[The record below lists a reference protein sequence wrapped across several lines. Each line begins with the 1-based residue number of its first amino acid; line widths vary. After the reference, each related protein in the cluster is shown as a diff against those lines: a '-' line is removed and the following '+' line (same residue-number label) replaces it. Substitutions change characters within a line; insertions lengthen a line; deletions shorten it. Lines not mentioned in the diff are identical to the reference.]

1 MTKKRV
7 ISLSLSILLFLS
19 MILSPFGNLIL
30 PSVIKA
36 NAATAT
42 YNGKANLT
50 HIYLSSNYTNEKNYY
65 VSFDGNNDL
74 MSGEVHFWY
83 DSNNPSNPIGG
94 KTVRG
99 KKTQAQYSELK
110 SNNGKYE
117 TAYIACNSIGDAIPQ
132 SGWTGIPYTL
142 TITTT
147 ETTTPTQKIITKNYT
162 VNLNVKQI
170 SMYSSYQNI
179 IMNWKETEK
188 KPLFGYFK
196 MNKTYYTDSIAGDFV
211 KNLKDAYKK
220 ECCYSIQA
228 KINNNYQQIALY
240 HNVNGVSS
248 YTITYNY
255 NNSFSIENNN
265 NNKKIKI
272 DFAKLGTNS
281 LNIGVIE
288 LDGYDGNLIGRGW
301 TYRPKT
307 NNDMFFTTK
316 SVTPGKTVDISND
329 NICYNSPVIININAI
344 KKDKNGKP
352 IAYRDENSGTNV
364 NGIFDLYYS
373 QCLST
378 ENMKN
383 RIKRSQTTART
394 CSITVDNSELN
405 ENGKIHKIATAK
417 IGFSNGYLK
426 FEPATYATNIHKNFP
441 YVYDSFFRGPI
452 GSYVL
457 VEKCSPQGYAI
468 NFNEDNDTNN
478 YITWDFYNYSN
489 RTINATYDDTTNK
502 NKATKDKV
510 SCTYHRLSS
519 NISGSES
526 IKNTPL
532 TEIEF
537 KKATNNDSN
546 NTDIANLPYYS
557 YTKAKYDIL
566 YDNNKVC
573 TATVNEDGDFKLSN
587 KTDYATNTLKVT
599 LSGNKI
605 ININTDLIKDKIWIL
620 KETQPARG
628 YAKNNI
634 TYFKYNGTK
643 WVELT
648 KTGSTYSEGN
658 SNNTIIINNNVI
670 TDYETP
676 IKVKIDM
683 KKLVDESDSVSDRKN
698 ASGAMF
704 NLYYC
709 SLDSVESTSEYFKEN
724 LEITTAQTYN
734 SNNVISDNINIIG
747 SYKQRRVNIKSD
759 NIYFIGQFKINEYG
773 NAMINVLNTPYIKGR
788 SYSFINEGGSI
799 ISNLPLGYYCLIEV
813 RTPTTKAGDNNT
825 TISYKFSDVSRMYTW
840 IKSDKDGKIYKRPN
854 NDYLES
860 SEIPNYSSNTNLLT
874 NQTFKVTFKPND
886 NSNKS
891 KPVEKSFTLLKTS
904 NIPVSVKDA
913 EYSVYYSKNQITGSN
928 TTIRNTLINSSNL
941 YAGKFTINDDGKGIV
956 TENNIV
962 HETNITKFKVTN
974 VNNSTIYK
982 ECASKGYFY
991 IIETKRAKGYTIHNK
1006 ITEINI
1012 SEVNGST
1019 EISYVEPHKFD
1030 PLKLSVTKTVNYEP
1044 VGMSKEDLAAISPL
1058 ENTEFTLDFYPE
1070 ANELSDIT
1078 NIEPDISIKYKTKYN
1093 EAHKRYEIDF
1103 RDKNY
1108 ISNINELT
1116 NLSTYIVNG
1125 NQVSFP
1131 IGIYRITETGASSD
1145 KFNLENTT
1153 WKDDIGNSINTRNIG
1168 LLFKVVDEGSLT
1180 EINTSL
1186 NTYMYDYNHNIWHTN
1201 NISTSINFEKPNN
1214 TNNGGFK
1221 LKKNKLYIS
1230 NDANDANNIYNFN
1243 IEPFSNIE
1251 FKIYPIKESAPIDYI
1266 NHLIRNNNY
1275 FNDKNEILQYDDMLN
1290 QYFNCYYK
1298 DSNNNIIDKYI
1309 AKIKTKSNGEAS
1321 INNLPVGKYLVV
1333 EQYNENVNKG
1343 YILSKPFCIKIEKD
1357 VVNDYYYNEE
1367 PINNTKQ
1374 DIKSIEFDELSQSQ
1388 NSHLTF
1394 KNQEKANIKDEL
1406 FISGLKLNTSF
1417 IIKSVVM
1424 RINNNGTIEPVVKD
1438 DLGSLYTKNTKITT
1452 NTEESYVNTIIDLG
1466 KIDVDKLF
1474 TTNNTKFVVYD
1485 FIFKYTDSEFN
1496 TLLTKETIN
1505 KLISKV
1511 NNNPVTNAI
1520 TNIDNTRYFGHY
1532 DNTDSNQIGK
1542 LVSVSTQ
1549 ASDKNSKTKM
1559 IYLKDTN
1566 INIIDKLNYTNF
1578 EPNTKYTSIVK
1589 IKDFDTDADLY
1600 TVNKSFTTNNS
1611 GTGTY
1616 SFDDI
1621 NFNSTIIPENTNKIY
1636 VTHDIYL
1643 NNKEFISHEDLT
1655 DEEKEAQ
1662 SCVFPRISTRLV
1674 TNKLLYLNKSTVN
1687 TYNGILC
1694 STPNKNTT
1702 ITDTVYYINL
1712 LPGEYR
1718 VTLTLVD
1725 ENEHTIKNKNNNK
1738 LQIAKQFTLTSSNQT
1753 DLIEGQF
1760 VMELTNVDTRQFV
1773 GKKIIA
1779 YEQVDYLSD
1788 MGYRAIAKEMDVNN
1802 KDQSQYFIDTRIV
1815 INKTDFNG
1823 KLLDNAIFNLYKK
1836 DKNNNYV
1843 IKEQN
1848 IKINSN
1854 NISSTIFTFAEPGE
1868 YKLVEI
1874 KSPSKY
1880 ALNTDLYFNV
1890 KFDAKT
1896 LKYKVYKVENGNEIE
1911 ITDTTTIDDE
1921 VLPLIT
1927 FKDAPLT
1934 RLPSAGGEGTTVYI
1948 VFGMLLMSC
1957 SVLYIYKKKCKV

>member
-7 ISLSLSILLFLS
+7 IPLSLSILLFLS
-19 MILSPFGNLIL
+19 IILNILSNMLVVNAYTTG
-30 PSVIKA
+30 
-36 NAATAT
+36 NAAYTAGLDTGSGVVT
-42 YNGKANLT
+42 YNNL
-50 HIYLSSNYTNEKNYY
+50 N
-65 VSFDGNNDL
+65 
-74 MSGEVHFWY
+74 
-83 DSNNPSNPIGG
+83 
-94 KTVRG
+94 
-99 KKTQAQYSELK
+99 AELTAC
-110 SNNGKYE
+110 SNNGVDITSATINVYGTNNSYGKSFTIKADNDTIEKPGLTNAYVHCNRYGAALPQPDTGNFSYSKKTINKGTYTEYRYKGIFKPTGYYSYSNGYQSLYFEWYE
-117 TAYIACNSIGDAIPQ
+117 KVN
-132 SGWTGIPYTL
+132 
-142 TITTT
+142 
-147 ETTTPTQKIITKNYT
+147 NY
-162 VNLNVKQI
+162 
-170 SMYSSYQNI
+170 
-179 IMNWKETEK
+179 
-188 KPLFGYFK
+188 GYFK

-211 KNLKDAYKK
+211 NNLKYAYKK

-272 DFAKLGTNS
+272 DFNKLGTNS

-288 LDGYDGNLIGRGW
+288 LDRYEGNLIGRGW
-301 TYRPKT
+301 TYRPIT
-307 NNDMFFTTK
+307 NNNIFFTTT
-316 SVTPGKTVDISND
+316 SITPGKTADISNYS
-329 NICYNSPVIININAI
+329 ICYNSPVIININAI
-344 KKDKNGKP
+344 KKDENGKP

-378 ENMKN
+378 NEMKN
-383 RIKRSQTTART
+383 RITRSQTDART
-394 CSITVDNSELN
+394 CNITVNN
-405 ENGKIHKIATAK
+405 NGLDKSKQIHKIATAK
-417 IGFSNGYLK
+417 IGFNTGYLK
-426 FEPATYATNIHKNFP
+426 FEPTTYATNIHNEKNFP

-452 GSYVL
+452 GGYVL
-457 VEKCSPQGYAI
+457 VERCSPKDYAMNYNSNHNTDI
-468 NFNEDNDTNN
+468 DN
-478 YITWDFYNYSN
+478 YRTWDFYNDSN
-489 RTINATYDDTTNK
+489 RTINATYDNTTNK
-502 NKATKDKV
+502 NKATTDKV
-510 SCTYHRLSS
+510 PCTYHRLSS
-519 NISGSES
+519 NIDKDGTKI
-526 IKNTPL
+526 IKNTHF
-532 TEIEF
+532 TEITF

-546 NTDIANLPYYS
+546 NIDIANLPYYS
-557 YTKAKYDIL
+557 YTRAKYDIL
-566 YDNNKVC
+566 YNNNKVC
-573 TATVNEDGDFKLSN
+573 TATVNEVGDFKLSN

-599 LSGNKI
+599 LSDKKI
-605 ININTDLIKDKIWIL
+605 ININKDLNGIWSL
-620 KETQPARG
+620 QETQPARG

-634 TYFKYNGTK
+634 TYFKYDGTK

-648 KTGSTYSEGN
+648 KTGSTYSVGN
-658 SNNTIIINNNVI
+658 SNNTIIINNTVI

-683 KKLVDESDSVSDRKN
+683 KKLVDESDSANDRKN
-698 ASGAMF
+698 ASGARF

-724 LEITTAQTYN
+724 LEITPAQTYN
-734 SNNVISDNINIIG
+734 SNGDISNDINIIG
-747 SYKQRRVNIKSD
+747 SYKQRGVNIKSD

-773 NAMINVLNTPYIKGR
+773 TAMINGELNTPYIKGR

-860 SEIPNYSSNTNLLT
+860 SEIINSLSNTNLLT

-886 NSNKS
+886 NSNTS
-891 KPVEKSFTLLKTS
+891 NPVEKSFTLLKTS
-904 NIPVSVKDA
+904 KIPVSVENA

-928 TTIRNTLINSSNL
+928 TKIRNTLINSSNL
-941 YAGKFTINDDGKGIV
+941 YVGKFKINNNGEGIV
-956 TENNIV
+956 TENKIV
-962 HETNITKFKVTN
+962 HETNIKKFKITN
-974 VNNSTIYK
+974 VNNSTTYN
-982 ECASKGYFY
+982 ECATKGYFY
-991 IIETKRAKGYTIHNK
+991 IIETKRAKSYAISNVITTINVEDIGKSYK
-1006 ITEINI
+1006 ISATEPP
-1012 SEVNGST
+1012 
-1019 EISYVEPHKFD
+1019 YYD
-1030 PLKLSVTKTVNYEP
+1030 PLKLSITKTINNKP
-1044 VGMSKEDLAAISPL
+1044 TTMTDDDLRALLPL
-1058 ENTEFTLDFYPE
+1058 ENTEFTLDFYPG
-1070 ANELSDIT
+1070 ANELSDIK

-1093 EAHKRYEIDF
+1093 ESTKKYEIDF
-1103 RDKNY
+1103 ADKNY
-1108 ISNINELT
+1108 ISNIDELT

-1125 NQVSFP
+1125 TQVSFP

-1145 KFNLENTT
+1145 KFNLENNT
-1153 WKDDIGNSINTRNIG
+1153 WKDVDTGNSINTRDIG
-1168 LLFKVVDEGSLT
+1168 LLFKVVDDGSLT
-1180 EINTSL
+1180 EINASL
-1186 NTYMYDYNHNIWHTN
+1186 KTYMYDYNHNIWHTN
-1201 NISTSINFEKPNN
+1201 NISTNINFEKPNN

-1221 LKKNKLYIS
+1221 LKKNKIVI
-1230 NDANDANNIYNFN
+1230 DEENF
-1243 IEPFSNIE
+1243 IFKELPFSNIK
-1251 FKIYPIKESAPIDYI
+1251 FKIYPIADNTNITHVNYLIENNDFFDNQNKII
-1266 NHLIRNNNY
+1266 NY
-1275 FNDKNEILQYDDMLN
+1275 NDDLQNAFIY
-1290 QYFNCYYK
+1290 YYK
-1298 DSNNNIIDKYI
+1298 DSNNNIIDKPI
-1309 AKIKTKSNGEAS
+1309 AEITTNSNGEAS

-1333 EQYNENVNKG
+1333 EQYDKNVNKG
-1343 YILSKPFCIKIEKD
+1343 YILSKPFCIKIKKD
-1357 VVNDYYYNEE
+1357 VVNDYYYYN
-1367 PINNTKQ
+1367 PRINTEQN
-1374 DIKSIEFDELSQSQ
+1374 IKSIEYDELSQSQ

-1406 FISGLKLNTSF
+1406 FLSGLKLNTKF

-1438 DLGSLYTKNTKITT
+1438 DIGSLYTKNTKITT
-1452 NTEESYVNTIIDLG
+1452 NKEESYVNTIIDLG

-1474 TTNNTKFVVYD
+1474 TTNTKFVVYD
-1485 FIFKYTDSEFN
+1485 FIFKYTNSEFD

-1505 KLISKV
+1505 KLISNV

-1578 EPNTKYTSIVK
+1578 EPNTKYTSIIK

-1600 TVNKSFTTNNS
+1600 TDNVNFTTNNS

-1616 SFDDI
+1616 SFDI
-1621 NFNSTIIPENTNKIY
+1621 NFNSTNIPENTNKIY

-1655 DEEKEAQ
+1655 DKEKEAQ

-1674 TNKLLYLNKSTVN
+1674 TNKLLYLNESTVN

-1725 ENEHTIKNKNNNK
+1725 ENGHTIKNKNNNK

-1836 DKNNNYV
+1836 DENNNYV
-1843 IKEQN
+1843 IKKQN

-1911 ITDTTTIDDE
+1911 IIDTTTIDDE

-1957 SVLYIYKKKCKV
+1957 SVLYIYKKKRKV

>member
-7 ISLSLSILLFLS
+7 IPLSLSILLFLS
-19 MILSPFGNLIL
+19 IILNILSNMLVVNAYTTGNAAYTAGLDSGSGVVTYNNLSAKLTACGNDGVNITSATIDVYGTNNSYGKL
-30 PSVIKA
+30 FTIKA
-36 NAATAT
+36 DNGTIEKPGLTNA
-42 YNGKANLT
+42 
-50 HIYLSSNYTNEKNYY
+50 Y
-65 VSFDGNNDL
+65 VHCNRYGAALPQPDTGNF
-74 MSGEVHFWY
+74 SY
-83 DSNNPSNPIGG
+83 S
-94 KTVRG
+94 
-99 KKTQAQYSELK
+99 KKTINKGTYTEYRYKGIFKPTGYYSY
-110 SNNGKYE
+110 SNGYQSLYFEWYE
-117 TAYIACNSIGDAIPQ
+117 NVN
-132 SGWTGIPYTL
+132 
-142 TITTT
+142 
-147 ETTTPTQKIITKNYT
+147 NY
-162 VNLNVKQI
+162 
-170 SMYSSYQNI
+170 
-179 IMNWKETEK
+179 
-188 KPLFGYFK
+188 GYFK
-196 MNKTYYTDSIAGDFV
+196 MNKTYYTNSIAGDFV
-211 KNLKDAYKK
+211 NNLKYAYKK

-228 KINNNYQQIALY
+228 KINNNNYQQIALY
-240 HNVNGVSS
+240 HNNNYEIKNS
-248 YTITYNY
+248 Y
-255 NNSFSIENNN
+255 NNSFSIENN
-265 NNKKIKI
+265 KIKI
-272 DFAKLGTNS
+272 NFDKLGTNS
-281 LNIGVIE
+281 VNIGVIE
-288 LDGYDGNLIGRGW
+288 LERYDGNLIGRGW
-301 TYRPKT
+301 TCRT
-307 NNDMFFTTK
+307 NNDIFFTTT
-316 SVTPGKTVDISND
+316 SVTPGKTVDISNYS
-329 NICYNSPVIININAI
+329 ICYNSPVIININAI
-344 KKDKNGKP
+344 KKDENDKP

-378 ENMKN
+378 DEMKN
-383 RIKRSQTTART
+383 RITRSQTDART
-394 CSITVDNSELN
+394 CSITVNN
-405 ENGKIHKIATAK
+405 NGLDKSKQIHKIATAK
-417 IGFSNGYLK
+417 IGFTTGYLK
-426 FEPATYATNIHKNFP
+426 FEPTTYATNIHNEKNFP
-441 YVYDSFFRGPI
+441 YVYESFFRGPI
-452 GSYVL
+452 GGYVL
-457 VEKCSPQGYAI
+457 VERCSPKDYAI
-468 NFNEDNDTNN
+468 NYNSNHNTDTDN
-478 YITWDFYNYSN
+478 YRTWNFYNDPN
-489 RTINATYDDTTNK
+489 RTINATYDNTTHK
-502 NKATKDKV
+502 NNATIAEV
-510 SCTYHRLSS
+510 PCTYHRLSS
-519 NISGSES
+519 NIDKNGTKI
-526 IKNTPL
+526 IKNTHF
-532 TEIEF
+532 TEIAF

-546 NTDIANLPYYS
+546 NIDIANLPYYS
-557 YTKAKYDIL
+557 YTRAKYDIL
-566 YDNNKVC
+566 YNTNKVC
-573 TATVNEDGDFKLSN
+573 TATVNKDGTFKLSN
-587 KTDYATNTLKVT
+587 KTNYATNTLKVK
-599 LSGNKI
+599 LSDNKI
-605 ININTDLIKDKIWIL
+605 SNINKNLNGIWSL

-634 TYFKYNGTK
+634 TYFKYNGTN

-648 KTGSTYSEGN
+648 KTENTYSVGN
-658 SNNTIIINNNVI
+658 PYNTISIKDNEI

-683 KKLVDESDSVSDRKN
+683 KKLVDESDSVEDRKS
-698 ASGAMF
+698 ASGARF

-724 LEITTAQTYN
+724 LEITPAQIYN
-734 SNNVISDNINIIG
+734 GDNINIIG
-747 SYKQRRVNIKSD
+747 SYKQRSVNNKSD
-759 NIYFIGQFKINEYG
+759 DIYLIGQFEINEDG
-773 NAMINVLNTPYIKGR
+773 NAIIKELNTPYIKGR
-788 SYSFINEGGSI
+788 HYHFNTESNTEGGSV

-813 RTPTTKAGDNNT
+813 RTPTTKAGNNNT

-840 IKSDKDGKIYKRPN
+840 IKSDKDGKIYKRPD

-860 SEIPNYSSNTNLLT
+860 SEIPKSSSNKNLLT

-886 NSNKS
+886 NSNTS
-891 KPVEKSFTLLKTS
+891 NPVEKSFTLLKTS

-913 EYSVYYSKNQITGSN
+913 EYSVYYNKTQISGVT
-928 TTIRNTLINSSNL
+928 RDTLINNYSNL
-941 YAGKFTINDDGKGIV
+941 YVGKFTINNNGEGIV
-956 TENNIV
+956 KENKIV
-962 HETNITKFKVTN
+962 HETDIKKFKITN
-974 VNNSTIYK
+974 VNNSTTYN
-982 ECASKGYFY
+982 ECATKGYFY
-991 IIETKRAKGYTIHNK
+991 IIETKRAKSYAISNVVTTINVEDIGKSYK
-1006 ITEINI
+1006 I
-1012 SEVNGST
+1012 SAK
-1019 EISYVEPHKFD
+1019 EPPYYD
-1030 PLKLSVTKTVNYEP
+1030 PLRLSITKTINNKP
-1044 VGMSKEDLAAISPL
+1044 TTMTDDDLRALLPL
-1058 ENTEFTLDFYPE
+1058 ENTEFTLDFYPGIE
-1070 ANELSDIT
+1070 NISNIN

-1093 EAHKRYEIDF
+1093 EAHKRYEINF

-1108 ISNINELT
+1108 ISNIDELT
-1116 NLSTYIVNG
+1116 NLSTYIING
-1125 NQVSFP
+1125 NQVGFP
-1131 IGIYRITETGASSD
+1131 VGIYRITETGASSD

-1153 WKDDIGNSINTRNIG
+1153 WKDDIGNSINTRDIG

-1230 NDANDANNIYNFN
+1230 NDANDIYNFN
-1243 IEPFSNIE
+1243 IEPFSNIK
-1251 FKIYPIKESAPIDYI
+1251 FKIYPIADNTNITHVNYLIKNNDFFDNQNKII
-1266 NHLIRNNNY
+1266 NY
-1275 FNDKNEILQYDDMLN
+1275 NDDLQNAFIY
-1290 QYFNCYYK
+1290 YYK
-1298 DSNNNIIDKYI
+1298 DSNNNIIDKPI
-1309 AKIKTKSNGEAS
+1309 AEITTNSNGEAS

-1333 EQYNENVNKG
+1333 EQYDKNVNKG

-1357 VVNDYYYNEE
+1357 VVNDYYYKEE

-1452 NTEESYVNTIIDLG
+1452 DKEESYVNTIIDLG

-1474 TTNNTKFVVYD
+1474 TTNTKFVVYD
-1485 FIFKYTDSEFN
+1485 FIFKYTNSEFN

-1505 KLISKV
+1505 KLISNV

-1600 TVNKSFTTNNS
+1600 TVNKNFTTFTTNNS

-1616 SFDDI
+1616 SFDI

-1662 SCVFPRISTRLV
+1662 SCVFPRISTRLI
-1674 TNKLLYLNKSTVN
+1674 TNKLLYLNKNTVN

-1725 ENEHTIKNKNNNK
+1725 ENGQTIKNKNNNK
-1738 LQIAKQFTLTSSNQT
+1738 LQITKQFTLTSSNQT

-1836 DKNNNYV
+1836 DENNNYV

-1957 SVLYIYKKKCKV
+1957 SVLYIYKKKRKV

>member
-42 YNGKANLT
+42 YNGKANLN

-65 VSFDGNNDL
+65 TSFDGDNDL

-83 DSNNPSNPIGG
+83 DDNSPIGG

-99 KKTQAQYSELK
+99 KKTQAQYSELSK
-110 SNNGKYE
+110 QSNDKYE
-117 TAYIACNSIGDAIPQ
+117 TAYIACNSHGDAIPQ
-132 SGWTGIPYTL
+132 SGWEGIPYTL

-147 ETTTPTQKIITKNYT
+147 ETTTSTQKIITKKYT
-162 VNLNVKQI
+162 VNLHVKQI
-170 SMYSSYQNI
+170 FNYSSYQNI

-196 MNKTYYTDSIAGDFV
+196 MNKTYYTDSTVGDLV
-211 KNLKDAYKK
+211 KNLKYAYDKK
-220 ECCYSIQA
+220 CCYSIQA
-228 KINNNYQQIALY
+228 KINNNYQEIASY
-240 HNVNGVSS
+240 YNDNGVPR
-248 YTITYNY
+248 YTITHSY
-255 NNSFSIENNN
+255 NNSFSIEDNN
-265 NNKKIKI
+265 KIKI
-272 DFAKLGTNS
+272 NFDKLGTNS
-281 LNIGVIE
+281 LNIRVIE
-288 LDGYDGNLIGRGW
+288 QDRYQGNLIGRGW
-301 TYRPKT
+301 TYRP
-307 NNDMFFTTK
+307 FFTTT
-316 SVTPGKTVDISND
+316 SVTPGKTVDISNNN
-329 NICYNSPVIININAI
+329 NIGYNSPVIININAI
-344 KKDKNGKP
+344 KKDKNGTA
-352 IAYRDENSGTNV
+352 IAYRSDENSGTNV

-378 ENMKN
+378 ENMKT

-394 CSITVDNSELN
+394 CSITVDNNGLN
-405 ENGKIHKIATAK
+405 ANEKIHKIATAK

-426 FEPATYATNIHKNFP
+426 FEPTTYATSIHNEKNFP
-441 YVYDSFFRGPI
+441 YVYESFFRGPI

-457 VEKCSPQGYAI
+457 VEKCSPKDYAI
-468 NFNEDNDTNN
+468 TYNSNHNTDIDN
-478 YITWDFYNYSN
+478 YITWDFYNDSN
-489 RTINATYDDTTNK
+489 RTINATYDYDGTTNK
-502 NKATKDKV
+502 NKATTDKV
-510 SCTYHRLSS
+510 SFTYHRLSS

-546 NTDIANLPYYS
+546 NININIANLPYYS

-573 TATVNEDGDFKLSN
+573 TATVNEVGDFKLSN

-605 ININTDLIKDKIWIL
+605 ININTDLNRIWSL

-634 TYFKYNGTK
+634 TYFKYDGTK

-648 KTGSTYSEGN
+648 KTGSTYSVGN

-683 KKLVDESDSVSDRKN
+683 KKLVDESDSANDRKN
-698 ASGAMF
+698 ASGARF

-724 LEITTAQTYN
+724 LEITPAQTYN
-734 SNNVISDNINIIG
+734 SNGDISNDINIIG
-747 SYKQRRVNIKSD
+747 SYKQRGVNIKSD

-773 NAMINVLNTPYIKGR
+773 NAMINGELNTPYIEGR
-788 SYSFINEGGSI
+788 SYHFNTESSEGRSV

-840 IKSDKDGKIYKRPN
+840 IKSDKDGKIYKRPD

-860 SEIPNYSSNTNLLT
+860 SEITKSSSNTNLLT

-913 EYSVYYSKNQITGSN
+913 EYSVYYSKNQISGVT
-928 TTIRNTLINSSNL
+928 RNTLINNYSNL
-941 YAGKFTINDDGKGIV
+941 YVGKFKINNNGEGIV
-956 TENNIV
+956 TENKIV
-962 HETNITKFKVTN
+962 HETDIKKFKITN
-974 VNNSTIYK
+974 VNNSTTYD
-982 ECASKGYFY
+982 ECATKGYFY
-991 IIETKRAKGYTIHNK
+991 IIETKRAKSYALSHVVTTINVEDIGK
-1006 ITEINI
+1006 
-1012 SEVNGST
+1012 SY
-1019 EISYVEPHKFD
+1019 EISAKEPPYYD
-1030 PLKLSVTKTVNYEP
+1030 PLKLSITKTINNKP
-1044 VGMSKEDLAAISPL
+1044 TTMTDDDLRALLPL
-1058 ENTEFTLDFYPE
+1058 ENTEFTLDFYPGIE
-1070 ANELSDIT
+1070 NISNID

-1093 EAHKRYEIDF
+1093 EVYKRYEIDF
-1103 RDKNY
+1103 ADKNY

-1116 NLSTYIVNG
+1116 NLNTYITNG
-1125 NQVSFP
+1125 IQVSFP
-1131 IGIYRITETGASSD
+1131 VGIYRITETGASSD
-1145 KFNLENTT
+1145 KFNLINKD
-1153 WKDDIGNSINTRNIG
+1153 WKISSNVTINTRDIG

-1180 EINTSL
+1180 EINASL
-1186 NTYMYDYNHNIWHTN
+1186 KTYMYDYNHNTWQTN

-1221 LKKNKLYIS
+1221 LKKNKIVI
-1230 NDANDANNIYNFN
+1230 DEENF
-1243 IEPFSNIE
+1243 IFKELPFSNIK
-1251 FKIYPIKESAPIDYI
+1251 FKIYPIADNTNITYVNYLIENNDFFDNQNKII
-1266 NHLIRNNNY
+1266 NY
-1275 FNDKNEILQYDDMLN
+1275 NDDLQNAFIY
-1290 QYFNCYYK
+1290 YYK
-1298 DSNNNIIDKYI
+1298 DSNNNIIDKPI
-1309 AKIKTKSNGEAS
+1309 AEITTNSNGDAS
-1321 INNLPVGKYLVV
+1321 INNLPIGNYVII
-1333 EQYNENVNKG
+1333 EQYDENVNKG

-1357 VVNDYYYNEE
+1357 VVNDYYYYN
-1367 PINNTKQ
+1367 PRINTEQN
-1374 DIKSIEFDELSQSQ
+1374 IKSIEYDELSQSQ

-1406 FISGLKLNTSF
+1406 FISGLKLNTNF

-1452 NTEESYVNTIIDLG
+1452 NKEESYANTIIDLG
-1466 KIDVDKLF
+1466 EIDVDKLF
-1474 TTNNTKFVVYD
+1474 TTNTQFVVYD
-1485 FIFKYTDSEFN
+1485 FIFKYTNSEFN

-1505 KLISKV
+1505 KLISNV

-1600 TVNKSFTTNNS
+1600 TVNMDFTTNNS

-1616 SFDDI
+1616 SFDNI

-1662 SCVFPRISTRLV
+1662 SCVFPRISTRLI
-1674 TNKLLYLNKSTVN
+1674 TNKLLYLNESTVN

-1694 STPNKNTT
+1694 STPNKYTT
-1702 ITDTVYYINL
+1702 ITDT
-1712 LPGEYR
+1712 GEYR

-1725 ENEHTIKNKNNNK
+1725 ENGHTIKDKNNNK
-1738 LQIAKQFTLTSSNQT
+1738 LQITKQFTLTSSNQT

-1836 DKNNNYV
+1836 DENNNYV

-1848 IKINSN
+1848 IEINSN

-1868 YKLVEI
+1868 YTLVEI

-1911 ITDTTTIDDE
+1911 ITDTITIDDE

-1957 SVLYIYKKKCKV
+1957 SVLYIYKKKRKV